1 MSATTPFSTADL
13 GIEREGAVAV
23 IELRRPPHNFFDLD
37 LITRVADACEAFDA
51 DPEVRAI
58 VLRAQGKSFSA
69 GANLAN
75 KDAPGTA
82 PVHPQRHTYR
92 EALRIFKTGKP
103 IVAAV
108 QGAAIGGGLGLA
120 LVADFRVACPEARLS
135 ANFTKLGF
143 HPGFGLTATL
153 PWLIG
158 RQKAALMF
166 YTSRNIDGQ
175 TALAMGLVDQVVPQ
189 AEVHGAAMALAQELA
204 GVGPLAL
211 RATRATHRRS
221 LIPEIEQA
229 LEREMTEQA
238 WLGKTRDFQEGL
250 AAVRERR
257 EPRFSGQ

>member
-1 MSATTPFSTADL
+1 MTASTDDL
-13 GIEREGAVAV
+13 GIERDGAVAV

-51 DPEVRAI
+51 DPVVRAV

-69 GANLAN
+69 GANLGS
-75 KDAPGTA
+75 KDAPGAT
-82 PVHPQRHTYR
+82 PVHPSRHTYR

-108 QGAAIGGGLGLA
+108 HGAAIGGGLGLA
-120 LVADFRVACPEARLS
+120 LVADFRVACPETRLS

-158 RQKAALMF
+158 RQNAALMF
-166 YTSRNIDGQ
+166 YTSRTIDGVA
-175 TALAMGLVDQVVPQ
+175 ALGMGLVDQVVPQ
-189 AEVHGAAMALAQELA
+189 AEVHGAAMTLAQELA
-204 GVGPLAL
+204 SVGPLAL
-211 RATRATHRRS
+211 RATRNTHRRS
-221 LIPEIEQA
+221 LLPEIEMA

-238 WLGKTRDFQEGL
+238 WLGKTEDFQEGL

-257 EPRFSGQ
+257 EPRFHGR

>member
-1 MSATTPFSTADL
+1 MTTSTEDL
-13 GIEREGAVAV
+13 GIERDGAVAV

-51 DPEVRAI
+51 DPEVRAV

-75 KDAPGTA
+75 KDAPDA
-82 PVHPQRHTYR
+82 VPVHPQRHTYR
-92 EALRIFKTGKP
+92 EALRIFRTGKP

-108 QGAAIGGGLGLA
+108 HGAAIGGGLGLA
-120 LVADFRVACPEARLS
+120 LVADFRVACPETRLS

-158 RQKAALMF
+158 RQNTALMF
-166 YTSRNIDGQ
+166 YTSRTIDGPS
-175 TALAMGLVDQVVPQ
+175 ALSMGLVDQIVPQ

-204 GVGPLAL
+204 SVGPLAL
-211 RATRATHRRS
+211 RATRATHRRG
-221 LIPEIEQA
+221 LLPEIEMA

-238 WLGKTRDFQEGL
+238 WLGKTTDFQEGL

-257 EPRFSGQ
+257 EPRFTGN

>member
-1 MSATTPFSTADL
+1 MITSTEDL
-13 GIEREGAVAV
+13 GIEREAAVGV
-23 IELRRPPHNFFDLD
+23 VELRRPPHNFFDLD

-51 DPEVRAI
+51 DPQVRAI

-69 GANLAN
+69 GADLAN
-75 KDAPGTA
+75 KDAPGAT

-108 QGAAIGGGLGLA
+108 HGAAIGGGLGLA
-120 LVADFRVACPEARLS
+120 LVADFRVACPQTRMS

-158 RQKAALMF
+158 RQNAALMF
-166 YTSRNIDGQ
+166 YTSRSIDGP
-175 TALAMGLVDQVVPQ
+175 TALSMGLVDQIVPQ
-189 AEVHGAAMALAQELA
+189 AEVQAAAMALAQELA
-204 GVGPLAL
+204 SVGPLAL
-211 RATRATHRRS
+211 RATRATHRRD
-221 LIPEIEQA
+221 LIPQIEHA

-238 WLGKTRDFQEGL
+238 WLGKTLDFQEGL

-257 EPRFSGQ
+257 DPRFNGN